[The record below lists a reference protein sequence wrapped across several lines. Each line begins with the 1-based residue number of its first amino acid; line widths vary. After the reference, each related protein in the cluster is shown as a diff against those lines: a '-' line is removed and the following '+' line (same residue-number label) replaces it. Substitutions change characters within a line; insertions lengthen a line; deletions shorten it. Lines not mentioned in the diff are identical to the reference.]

1 MSRPGDNIL
10 SLLHGI
16 LSQIN
21 MSVPWHFTEHVLH
34 KTELF
39 SVPRTV
45 ICTDSNLYTLHSFL
59 MSLAHWSSVV
69 KKDFQKTIMCDGC
82 YQTVDIKKICVNI
95 WAHTSGHSGELNFF
109 VCGVNLCRE
118 LCTVHTQLTWEVVY
132 LLPMYRF
139 ITYFRLTFWG
149 VFANH
154 TCGCNSWT
162 QAPLNSIAF

>member
-1 MSRPGDNIL
+1 MIVSRPGDNIL

-118 LCTVHTQLTWEVVY
+118 ICTVHTQLTWEVVY

-139 ITYFRLTFWG
+139 ITYF
-149 VFANH
+149 
-154 TCGCNSWT
+154 
-162 QAPLNSIAF
+162 QAYFLRHSC